1 MRYSIDTT
9 QGDINLLIKSLR
21 RYNKKGLS
29 YLITI
34 ILPKLR
40 EGKFGSE
47 ELENNLIYIPFDRIF
62 EFIYGKLYI
71 EYYIKDGEIKF
82 ILDDKAKYVIYSL
95 YRANVSIID
104 GIPIIDDN
112 ALFKLEVYKNISRK
126 T

>member
-1 MRYSIDTT
+1 MKYSIDTT

-29 YLITI
+29 YLIAI

-40 EGKFGSE
+40 EGKFNSE

-104 GIPIIDDN
+104 GVPIIDDN

>member
-1 MRYSIDTT
+1 MRYLIDTT

-29 YLITI
+29 YLVAV

-40 EGKFGSE
+40 EGKFDSE

>member
-29 YLITI
+29 YLIAV

-40 EGKFGSE
+40 EGKFDSE

>member
-1 MRYSIDTT
+1 MRYSVDTT

-40 EGKFGSE
+40 EGKFNSE
-47 ELENNLIYIPFDRIF
+47 ELENNLIYIPFDRLF

-82 ILDDKAKYVIYSL
+82 ILDDKTKYVIYSL

-112 ALFKLEVYKNISRK
+112 ALFKLEVYKNVIRK

>member
-1 MRYSIDTT
+1 MKYSIDTT

-29 YLITI
+29 YLIAI

-40 EGKFGSE
+40 EGKFNSE

-82 ILDDKAKYVIYSL
+82 ILDDKTKYVIYSL

-104 GIPIIDDN
+104 GVPIIDDN